1 MHRVQIAWLPPLEEF
16 TAYGGNWNRY
26 LAALYDIFC
35 SDFVK
40 SRPSYCGVRLGLKR
54 HPVIDG
60 KEATFWHLISEGD
73 VESERIPDMRRCER
87 IRWPRPLIENAAC
100 PEMKVWIETRKG
112 EERIH
117 LWLES
122 ENYLT
127 VLNRRREYLLWTAFF
142 VEHEHQRRKY
152 NKRWERFGGV

>member
-1 MHRVQIAWLPPLEEF
+1 MHRKQIDWLPQLEEF
-16 TAYGGNWNRY
+16 NTYGGNWNNY
-26 LAALYDIFC
+26 LSVLYDIFC
-35 SDFVK
+35 NDFVK
-40 SRPSYCGVRLGLKR
+40 GRPSYCGVRLGLKR

-87 IRWPRPLIENAAC
+87 IRWPRPLIENATC
-100 PEMKVWIETRKG
+100 SEIKVWIETRKG

-127 VLNRRREYLLWTAFF
+127 VLNRRKEYLLWTAFF
-142 VEHEHQRRKY
+142 VEHEHQRKKY
-152 NKRWERFGGV
+152 NKRWERSGGV